1 MKYIRF
7 VMYAAVVAISVP
19 FSAIAD
25 DIAGF
30 CDCSEADTSSSKVTI
45 CHYPPG
51 KDSNRHT
58 IEVAQPAVS
67 AHLAHGDVL
76 GPCPE
81 DEGEDKDSSPEAI
94 AGSPCTCADGSVGS
108 WVHGEVKGPESMREV
123 HGQ

>member
-1 MKYIRF
+1 MKF
-7 VMYAAVVAISVP
+7 VRLMMYSAVMVIAVP
-19 FSAIAD
+19 FSAAMAD

-30 CDCSEADTSSSKVTI
+30 CDCSEAVSGSKVEV

-58 IEVAQPAVS
+58 INIAQSAVN

-76 GPCPE
+76 GPCT
-81 DEGEDKDSSPEAI
+81 DHEGKDTAPEAI
-94 AGSPCTCADGSVGS
+94 NGSPCTCADGSVGV
-108 WVHGEVKGPESMREV
+108 WVHGEVKGPQSTREV